1 MGYPPTLEEYN
12 ELINKVKLLEQK
24 NEQKKNDDTMQKT
37 MKGKKK
43 ASKFTKVD
51 MELESMPKEER
62 KNIRH
67 LNSLAEAFHN
77 NTRLRKSLKFLGED
91 LAMDEWLDWRVKWGQ
106 RGVGGFGFF
115 TILFFILSGGTN
127 VGLLIATIIF
137 AVLGFICYGMIYYKN
152 LSFVIIKRLLKETN
166 VKIIIILSL
175 SNWSIT
181 IARPMTPLSPILGFI
196 YMVCVN
202 TFVFIDAMKL
212 KSRIFVIIIG
222 TLATVLNIYNI
233 YGYTFGNWHKGAVL
247 LDYTIQGEE
256 NSIMMRSTQR
266 SIFIEILFFSMTA
279 VYTMFKDKKM
289 DFMIFATGN
298 IYRETGTASKEIEDK
313 TYSMSIREERR
324 RSTNQI
330 QPAI

>member
-106 RGVGGFGFF
+106 RGVGGFGFLA
-115 TILFFILSGGTN
+115 ILFFI
-127 VGLLIATIIF
+127 V
-137 AVLGFICYGMIYYKN
+137 
-152 LSFVIIKRLLKETN
+152 
-166 VKIIIILSL
+166 
-175 SNWSIT
+175 
-181 IARPMTPLSPILGFI
+181 
-196 YMVCVN
+196 
-202 TFVFIDAMKL
+202 
-212 KSRIFVIIIG
+212 
-222 TLATVLNIYNI
+222 
-233 YGYTFGNWHKGAVL
+233 
-247 LDYTIQGEE
+247 
-256 NSIMMRSTQR
+256 
-266 SIFIEILFFSMTA
+266 
-279 VYTMFKDKKM
+279 
-289 DFMIFATGN
+289 
-298 IYRETGTASKEIEDK
+298 
-313 TYSMSIREERR
+313 
-324 RSTNQI
+324 
-330 QPAI
+330 